1 MATNDPGI
9 PVNCDLQR
17 RRGDTWPLA
26 IQLLQ
31 SGTTDP
37 LFSGGIAGFSFKL
50 AVDTEKEPDGSAS
63 SATNLFEITGT
74 ITDAA
79 ANKIEF
85 APSDGQADQT
95 PGTYY
100 YEIEMTDLSSD
111 RRTLMEGKWVVKQ
124 DRAKGA

>member
-1 MATNDPGI
+1 MATTDPGI

-31 SGTTDP
+31 AGTTDP
-37 LFSGGIAGFSFKL
+37 LFPGGIAGFSFKL
-50 AVDTEKEPDGSAS
+50 DVDTEKEPAGDTTSAS
-63 SATNLFEITGT
+63 NVFSRAGI

-79 ANKIEF
+79 ENQIEF
-85 APSDGQADQT
+85 ALSDGEANLT

-100 YEIEMTDLSSD
+100 YEIEMTDTSSD
-111 RRTLMEGKWVVKQ
+111 RRTLMYGKWVVKQ
-124 DRAKGA
+124 DIAKGA